1 MDRLIRTLAVLVLL
15 APCAVGSAAAFSTV
29 RDDNTTVDGTPRFS
43 DPDAKIDS
51 HDGKEPQIRRFQDS
65 SGSVT
70 FGFQTQSAAPSG
82 FNRYGPTLFPGNDP
96 SFTFG
101 GRR

>member
-1 MDRLIRTLAVLVLL
+1 MDRLVRTLAVLVLL

-43 DPDAKIDS
+43 DPDAKINSD
-51 HDGKEPQIRRFQDS
+51 DGKEPQIRQFQDS

-70 FGFQTQSAAPSG
+70 FGVQTQSATSPA
-82 FNRYGPTLFPGNDP
+82 FNRYGPSLFPGNDM
-96 SFTFG
+96 STTFG
-101 GRR
+101 ARR